1 MGQDVWFVMADR
13 VCSGSPKNYST
24 KSACGEDDDDK
35 AKVAVVSDS
44 ESGSRH
50 SLTVLTTEDDARSSA
65 TQGAFRSV
73 DLAARSSERHELL
86 DSQQEMSQRFRLQS
100 SRHLPFVNL
109 GHEETCS
116 FETLDSNRLVPNIV
130 VECMTTRDA
139 HGHRLTPPF
148 VLPASS
154 DWSLSSPVA
163 SSRQIRALSDSSVYE
178 LERSPILNSSDIPSA
193 SSEFRNV
200 HPCTWKSL
208 TDVGEKGEG
217 KYIFTEVTSE
227 VTDLRTTP
235 SLLRDLRKSKT
246 SRLSAVIEPEQD
258 DAELYEN
265 KQTDLPTVPFHW
277 HSHSH
282 KTRFSQGKSPKT
294 YWMRR
299 HSDSNLTNRQVPCL
313 RLEPYPIRSRST
325 GDSIPSSMIVPESS
339 ASAEKETPSSEK
351 EEMGT
356 SVETVTERQPSEE
369 KSAGLYEKR
378 LKLKKYLQTRYQTSL
393 LEMRQSGDADDVF
406 TDRSLDPG
414 SPGLLVSP
422 ASEIH
427 ISVPQLSPKSDYR
440 NVGRRAVPDESDFEM
455 PEKVFCYERQTPG
468 RKVLSEEEY
477 SYEGVDY
484 SDASGHRGFPEKQM
498 KGTKDETMSSHAATV
513 RSCEMPVF
521 VFPVVSTHVSDPVV
535 SPSWWRQPVAQSQV
549 SSGGLFPWSEMM
561 DPPVAARAQSE
572 MHKRKCAGAGDSP
585 HHSHSEERYH
595 QKFVSKQ
602 PEILGAYS
610 HFPLLVDL
618 PVEKPSRRSHLR
630 CSPWEGSDQR
640 TPTSA
645 LTRPQSYSSLLTF
658 SSIAEQPSYPLTRF
672 PSSPAL
678 SDSPAASSSLV
689 SSWRETRDTSPRLV
703 SSPSVTRAS
712 TSSDRGSLVMRH
724 SYSPLR
730 KSGPDRDESAA
741 ARSKFTCPLC
751 NQEFVSYNH
760 LTNHM
765 SSHLLPEGASKESPA
780 EGLKVHLCRVCNRAF
795 SRSDMLTRH
804 TRLHTGLR
812 PYECHL
818 CGQVFSRSDHL
829 HTHLR
834 THTGEK
840 PYKCTNCPYAAPR
853 RDMVTR
859 HMRIHAR
866 DVPHRGRR
874 SASVSS
880 DVLASPLYMDLSGLS
895 SEEVCRRIQSL
906 SAVEPMRSERSLSLS
921 HDSSTNASMDAA
933 EDVDLGLVHQV
944 ISCRTC
950 SLTSSESTEG
960 SDLSH
965 VYPASCHT
973 WSSTSAESFE
983 SFSSPRMREH
993 LSWSSSTE
1001 SPDVFCRTPQQF
1013 FSSIRAAGHRPEKT
1027 AHDSSSSAV
1036 ETLSIEMQTSF
1047 ERCTVTTP
1055 EQDSQEVTG
1064 ETKQY
1069 EMYGKQ
1075 NVKIE
1080 KESAFDKDKDC

>member
-1 MGQDVWFVMADR
+1 MGQDAWCIMADR
-13 VCSGSPKNYST
+13 VCSGSPKNYAAE
-24 KSACGEDDDDK
+24 SARGEDDDR
-35 AKVAVVSDS
+35 AKGAVASDS
-44 ESGSRH
+44 GSGSRR
-50 SLTVLTTEDDARSSA
+50 SLTVAAVEDDAPSRTAPSVA
-65 TQGAFRSV
+65 PGVFRSV
-73 DLAARSSERHELL
+73 DLAEGSAGRHELL
-86 DSQQEMSQRFRLQS
+86 DSQRFRLHS
-100 SRHLPFVNL
+100 SRPFVHL
-109 GHEETCS
+109 GQEEMCS
-116 FETLDSNRLVPNIV
+116 FQTQDSSSLRVPNIV

-139 HGHRLTPPF
+139 HGYRLTPPF

-178 LERSPILNSSDIPSA
+178 LERSPILNSSYIPSA
-193 SSEFRNV
+193 GSEFRHV
-200 HPCTWKSL
+200 RPYTWKSL

-217 KYIFTEVTSE
+217 RNIFTSE
-227 VTDLRTTP
+227 VASEVADLRTTP

-246 SRLSAVIEPEQD
+246 CRLSAVIEPEQG
-258 DAELYEN
+258 DAEVYEN
-265 KQTDLPTVPFHW
+265 KQTDLPAVPFHW

-282 KTRFSQGKSPKT
+282 KARFSQGKSPKT

-299 HSDSNLTNRQVPCL
+299 HSDSNLTNRPVPSL
-313 RLEPYPIRSRST
+313 RIEPYPTRSRST
-325 GDSIPSSMIVPESS
+325 GDSIPSSATLPGSS
-339 ASAEKETPSSEK
+339 TSAEKEMPS
-351 EEMGT
+351 EETGT
-356 SVETVTERQPSEE
+356 SVQTLTERQPSEE

-406 TDRSLDPG
+406 TDRTLDPG

-427 ISVPQLSPKSDYR
+427 INVPQSSPKSDYR
-440 NVGRRAVPDESDFEM
+440 NTGRRTVQDESDSEM
-455 PEKVFCYERQTPG
+455 PEKVFCYERQMPG

-477 SYEGVDY
+477 LHEGVEY
-484 SDASGHRGFPEKQM
+484 SDSSGHAVFSEKPL
-498 KGTKDETMSSHAATV
+498 KGTKEGAVLSHAVAI
-513 RSCEMPVF
+513 RSSETPVF
-521 VFPVVSTHVSDPVV
+521 VFPAVSTHVSDPVV
-535 SPSWWRQPVAQSQV
+535 SPSWWRQPLAQGQV
-549 SSGGLFPWSEMM
+549 SSGGLFPRSEMM
-561 DPPVAARAQSE
+561 DPPVAAWAPSE
-572 MHKRKCAGAGDSP
+572 MHKRKSSGSGESP
-585 HHSHSEERYH
+585 HHSRSEERYH

-602 PEILGAYS
+602 PEMLGAYS

-618 PVEKPSRRSHLR
+618 PVEKPSRRGHLR

-678 SDSPAASSSLV
+678 SDCPTASSSLV
-689 SSWRETRDTSPRLV
+689 SSWRETRDTSPRLL
-703 SSPSVTRAS
+703 SSPSVARAS
-712 TSSDRGSLVMRH
+712 TSSDRSLVMRH
-724 SYSPLR
+724 AYSPLR
-730 KSGPDRDESAA
+730 ESGPDHDEPAG

-780 EGLKVHLCRVCNRAF
+780 TEGLKVHLCRVCNRAF

-874 SASVSS
+874 SSSVSS
-880 DVLASPLYMDLSGLS
+880 DVLAGPLYADLTRIS
-895 SEEVCRRIQSL
+895 SDDVCRRIQSL
-906 SAVEPMRSERSLSLS
+906 SSVEPTRSERSLSLS
-921 HDSSTNASMDAA
+921 HDSSTNASMEAA
-933 EDVDLGLVHQV
+933 EDADLGLIHRV

-965 VYPASCHT
+965 VFPASRHT

-983 SFSSPRMREH
+983 SFSSPRPREH

-1013 FSSIRAAGHRPEKT
+1013 FWSVRAAGHRPDKT
-1027 AHDSSSSAV
+1027 HQDSSSSAV

-1047 ERCTVTTP
+1047 ERCSVTTP
-1055 EQDSQEVTG
+1055 EQESREVTG

-1069 EMYGKQ
+1069 EKYGEEK
-1075 NVKIE
+1075 VKIE

>member
-13 VCSGSPKNYST
+13 VCSGSPKNYAA
-24 KSACGEDDDDK
+24 KSARGEDEGN
-35 AKVAVVSDS
+35 VAVVSDS
-44 ESGSRH
+44 GGGSQH
-50 SLTVLTTEDDARSSA
+50 SLTAEDVARSQTSSVA
-65 TQGAFRSV
+65 SGVFQSV
-73 DLAARSSERHELL
+73 DMASESSERPELF
-86 DSQQEMSQRFRLQS
+86 DSPQEISQRFRLHR
-100 SRHLPFVNL
+100 SRQLPSVQL
-109 GHEETCS
+109 GHEEICS
-116 FETLDSNRLVPNIV
+116 FQTPDSRRLVPNIV

-154 DWSLSSPVA
+154 DWSLSSPVT

-178 LERSPILNSSDIPSA
+178 LERSPILNSSYIPSA
-193 SSEFRNV
+193 SSEFRYV
-200 HPCTWKSL
+200 HPYAWKSL
-208 TDVGEKGEG
+208 TDVGEKG
-217 KYIFTEVTSE
+217 EVTSE

-246 SRLSAVIEPEQD
+246 CRLSAVIEPEQD

-299 HSDSNLTNRQVPCL
+299 HSDSNLTNRQVPSL

-325 GDSIPSSMIVPESS
+325 GDSIPSSATVPGSS
-339 ASAEKETPSSEK
+339 ASAEMEMPSSEK

-356 SVETVTERQPSEE
+356 SAQTVTERQPSEE

-393 LEMRQSGDADDVF
+393 LELRQSGDADDVF
-406 TDRSLDPG
+406 TDRTLDPG
-414 SPGLLVSP
+414 SPGLLVSS

-427 ISVPQLSPKSDYR
+427 INVPQSSPKSDYLTT
-440 NVGRRAVPDESDFEM
+440 GRKTVQDESDFEM
-455 PEKVFCYERQTPG
+455 PEKVFCYERETRV
-468 RKVLSEEEY
+468 RKVLSKEEY
-477 SYEGVDY
+477 SYESVDY
-484 SDASGHRGFPEKQM
+484 SDTSGHRVFPKKQL
-498 KGTKDETMSSHAATV
+498 KGTKEGAASSHAADI
-513 RSCEMPVF
+513 RASEMPVF
-521 VFPVVSTHVSDPVV
+521 VFPVVSTHISDPVV
-535 SPSWWRQPVAQSQV
+535 SPPWWRQDVAQGQV
-549 SSGGLFPWSEMM
+549 SSGGLCPRSEMM
-561 DPPVAARAQSE
+561 DPPVTARAQSE
-572 MHKRKCAGAGDSP
+572 MHKRKSAGAGDSP
-585 HHSHSEERYH
+585 HHSRSEERHH
-595 QKFVSKQ
+595 QKFASKQ
-602 PEILGAYS
+602 PEMLGAYS

-618 PVEKPSRRSHLR
+618 PVEKPSRRVHLR

-658 SSIAEQPSYPLTRF
+658 SSIGEQPSYPLTRF

-678 SDSPAASSSLV
+678 SDCPPVSSSLV
-689 SSWRETRDTSPRLV
+689 SSWRETRDTSPRLL

-712 TSSDRGSLVMRH
+712 TSSDRSLVMRH
-724 SYSPLR
+724 AYSPLR
-730 KSGPDRDESAA
+730 ESGPDRDESAA

-751 NQEFVSYNH
+751 NQEFISYNH

-866 DVPHRGRR
+866 DV
-874 SASVSS
+874 
-880 DVLASPLYMDLSGLS
+880 
-895 SEEVCRRIQSL
+895 
-906 SAVEPMRSERSLSLS
+906 
-921 HDSSTNASMDAA
+921 
-933 EDVDLGLVHQV
+933 
-944 ISCRTC
+944 
-950 SLTSSESTEG
+950 
-960 SDLSH
+960 
-965 VYPASCHT
+965 
-973 WSSTSAESFE
+973 
-983 SFSSPRMREH
+983 
-993 LSWSSSTE
+993 SSSQST
-1001 SPDVFCRTPQQF
+1001 
-1013 FSSIRAAGHRPEKT
+1013 
-1027 AHDSSSSAV
+1027 
-1036 ETLSIEMQTSF
+1036 
-1047 ERCTVTTP
+1047 
-1055 EQDSQEVTG
+1055 
-1064 ETKQY
+1064 
-1069 EMYGKQ
+1069 
-1075 NVKIE
+1075 
-1080 KESAFDKDKDC
+1080 